1 MLNAIYQRIRSYW
14 DVAENIP
21 DSINWADANMVRR
34 LRDQGVSYA
43 TLRYLSLIDDTK
55 DRTFFFSWN
64 WPAFLFGPLWAIY
77 RKAYSGAVLMWCL
90 SIILSFSGIF
100 GTLFAGFL
108 IGVFSDSYYFHTI
121 RRNFYTTKDLHPSV
135 VGVAVI
141 LLLIPIIITLF
152 VNQWAPLIFSNR

>member
-1 MLNAIYQRIRSYW
+1 MLNAIYQRIRTYW
-14 DVAENIP
+14 DVLESVP

-34 LRDQGVSYA
+34 LREQGLSYA
-43 TLRYLSLIDDTK
+43 TLRYLALIDDTK
-55 DRTFFFSWN
+55 DKTVFFSWN

-77 RKAYSGAVLMWCL
+77 RKAYVGAILMWLL
-90 SIILSFSGIF
+90 SSILFFGGIL

-121 RRNFYTTKDLHPSV
+121 RRNFYTNKNLRPSLI
-135 VGVAVI
+135 GVAVI

-152 VNQWAPLIFSNR
+152 VEQWAPLIFSNR